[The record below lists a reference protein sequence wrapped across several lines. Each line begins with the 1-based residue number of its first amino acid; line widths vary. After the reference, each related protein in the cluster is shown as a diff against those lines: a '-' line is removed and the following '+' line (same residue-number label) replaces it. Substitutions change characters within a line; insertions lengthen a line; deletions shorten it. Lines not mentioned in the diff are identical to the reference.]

1 MSSGSHRPFGRA
13 DCGLPT
19 APRAE
24 DSCAW
29 ASTSTVGARMFC
41 LGVCILYLTFG
52 QAQDRWP
59 VPAELR
65 HGDAWS
71 RDVAPEEQTRRV
83 QEAKQALKR
92 VKGEQI
98 GHDCVRKW
106 GKACVGHQG

>member
-1 MSSGSHRPFGRA
+1 MRLGVDELAHVCSASGSA
-13 DCGLPT
+13 
-19 APRAE
+19 
-24 DSCAW
+24 
-29 ASTSTVGARMFC
+29 
-41 LGVCILYLTFG
+41 YLTFG